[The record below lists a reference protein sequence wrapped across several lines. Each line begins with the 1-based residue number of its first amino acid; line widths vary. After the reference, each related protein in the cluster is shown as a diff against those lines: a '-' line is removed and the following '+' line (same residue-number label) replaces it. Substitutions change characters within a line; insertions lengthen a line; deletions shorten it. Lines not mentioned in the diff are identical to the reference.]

1 MHGPGHGM
9 DLTVPST
16 VRRIQQVGKY
26 GQGRR
31 TRAVFGD
38 RRRLWPPRNAGEYSA
53 HCSLACRQ
61 EREDGQA
68 NLPRISSNITQI
80 LVPSRHN
87 LNLDAPDDVAAVIR
101 EVVESVRQRSK
112 F

>member
-1 MHGPGHGM
+1 MVRSPMHGPGHGM

-38 RRRLWPPRNAGEYSA
+38 RRRLWPLEMRGNTPLIVLSRADRNAKTDRRTSPESQVTSRRSS
-53 HCSLACRQ
+53 SLA
-61 EREDGQA
+61 DTTW
-68 NLPRISSNITQI
+68 ISTHQTM
-80 LVPSRHN
+80 LR
-87 LNLDAPDDVAAVIR
+87 L
-101 EVVESVRQRSK
+101 
-112 F
+112 